1 VGKINR
7 PKIDIPKTKIE
18 WMLDIVGYIALTSMV
33 VLLLMN
39 WSSLPDKVPA
49 HFGATGEVD
58 RWGSKMELLIIPG
71 IAVFL
76 HVFMMI
82 IEKVPETHNYP
93 ARLNESNARA
103 FYTNS
108 RQTLNYLKNL
118 IDVMFAYT
126 VYNSI
131 SIALGSK
138 STLGWPFFIILGLII
153 IVTIWKT
160 VKMFKI
166 K

>member
-1 VGKINR
+1 MGKINR
-7 PKIDIPKTKIE
+7 PKIDIPKTKLE
-18 WMLDIVGYIALTSMV
+18 WFFDIVGYIALASMV
-33 VLLLMN
+33 VFLLVN
-39 WSSLPDKVPA
+39 WSSLPHEVPA

-71 IAVFL
+71 IAIFL
-76 HVFMMI
+76 HVFMTI
-82 IEKVPETHNYP
+82 IERVPETHNYP
-93 ARLNESNARA
+93 ARFNESNARV

-108 RQTLNYLKNL
+108 RQTINYLKNL

-138 STLGWPFFIILGLII
+138 STLGWPFFVKIQGILRNDFFL
-153 IVTIWKT
+153 
-160 VKMFKI
+160 
-166 K
+166 

>member
-1 VGKINR
+1 MGNNNR

-18 WMLDIVGYIALTSMV
+18 WLLNIIGYIALTSMV

-39 WSSLPDKVPA
+39 WSNLPDEVPA

-71 IAVFL
+71 IAIVL

-82 IEKVPETHNYP
+82 IERVPETHNYP
-93 ARLNESNARA
+93 PRFNESNARA

-108 RQTLNYLKNL
+108 RQIMNYLKNL

-138 STLGWPFFIILGLII
+138 STLGWPFFVILGLII